1 MARSIFY
8 YHLKRLNSSNKYAEE
23 KNMIE
28 SIFHE
33 HKGRYD
39 YWRITTEMQNRGF
52 TINHKTVWRLVDT
65 MELKNKI
72 RKIRYRSYKGAI
84 LPISPNII
92 NRNFIAQAPNRKWA
106 TDVTQINI
114 GSEKLHLSLILDM
127 FNGKII
133 FLTYPE
139 VPFLSK
145 YTICLTRRLLS
156 STILTD

>member
-1 MARSIFY
+1 MSIKVATIIDV
-8 YHLKRLNSSNKYAEE
+8 LQRKCKTEALQ
-23 KNMIE
+23 
-28 SIFHE
+28 SIIKPYE
-33 HKGRYD
+33 VVG
-39 YWRITTEMQNRGF
+39 
-52 TINHKTVWRLVDT
+52 T

-92 NRNFIAQAPNRKWA
+92 NRNFIAQTLNRKWA

-114 GSEKLHLSLILDM
+114 GSEKLYLSLILDM